1 MLPSFSEYGLSPGD
15 AVLMAIPTESIGHQ
29 ADLVVETADR
39 LLSLIESKGTP
50 IRFLRAQIRESQPI
64 ESAVDLIRMMKQGR
78 WDQTIVTLCDSLST
92 ASVTMYLA
100 AAIYASWVRGEH
112 DCEVRV
118 FVPCRATGR
127 RMELPLPV
135 VPLPKSCEL
144 LAELERNPKAKLK
157 DIQVKLRKHPSTISR
172 LIAAEMR
179 KGYVMEDEDGYHL
192 TQLGKILVE
201 AMRTD
206 QSSKERT
213 TRSRTSAD
221 RGRDNRAGLRL
232 SSRDSE

>member
-1 MLPSFSEYGLSPGD
+1 
-15 AVLMAIPTESIGHQ
+15 
-29 ADLVVETADR
+29 
-39 LLSLIESKGTP
+39 
-50 IRFLRAQIRESQPI
+50 
-64 ESAVDLIRMMKQGR
+64 
-78 WDQTIVTLCDSLST
+78 
-92 ASVTMYLA
+92 
-100 AAIYASWVRGEH
+100 
-112 DCEVRV
+112 
-118 FVPCRATGR
+118 
-127 RMELPLPV
+127 
-135 VPLPKSCEL
+135 
-144 LAELERNPKAKLK
+144 
-157 DIQVKLRKHPSTISR
+157 